1 MVMRK
6 IKKITE
12 TELMEIVNT
21 LLEQD
26 SDENIIYLDP
36 KEVIKYY
43 EDLNYE
49 DFTRLRKFR
58 DKKIYVNGDLDL
70 RNKPIKTLG
79 GISYISGNLDISYT
93 EIRNL
98 NNTIVNGR
106 VSDWGTPIEKARI
119 AAERAAE
126 RAEADSRRD
135 DGDWDLTK
143 YPDDKEAIMAN
154 VLWDYLVNRN
164 EVNTLTPEN
173 KVELKVLEEKLNE
186 LKNRYEQEKEDIDLI
201 NELFDEIEKVEEE
214 IEELKENTGDVY
226 NLSPAHNF
234 YGLLT
239 FRVVG
244 LDVPYEDEWSIGTY
258 EQAEESALEYYKNLI
273 DDIGIEGFS
282 KSFIEDN
289 IDVEKVQEQAE
300 QMYDDWV
307 RQEPSSYFSDRDFD
321 NSDIEDQISDLE
333 DEVSEME
340 EQLRE
345 IEDSDSDEYNELQEL
360 IDEKNEQIEKLEE
373 SKITEPTEDMIEEKV
388 KELVEEATDYPLD
401 WLKNLGYSDRDLKD
415 YVDYDALAESVR
427 DSDGIG
433 GMNGYNGDYD
443 TTEFDGETYVI
454 MQTNG

>member
-1 MVMRK
+1 MVMKK

-12 TELMEIVNT
+12 TELMEIVST

-26 SDENIIYLDP
+26 SKEDIIYLDP
-36 KEVIKYY
+36 KEVKKYY
-43 EDLNYE
+43 EDLDYE
-49 DFTRLRKFR
+49 DFTRLKKFR

-79 GISYISGNLDISYT
+79 GISFISGNLDITYT
-93 EIRNL
+93 QIKNL
-98 NNTIVNGR
+98 DNTTVKGR

-135 DGDWDLTK
+135 DGYWDLTK
-143 YPDDKEAIMAN
+143 YPDDKETIMAN
-154 VLWDYLVNRN
+154 VLWDYLVSHHG

-186 LKNRYEQEKEDIDLI
+186 LNNRYEQETESEIY
-201 NELFDEIEKVEEE
+201 NELYDEIQKVEEE
-214 IEELKENTGDVY
+214 IEDIKENTGDVY

-239 FRVVG
+239 FRVLG
-244 LDVPYEDEWSIGTY
+244 LDVPYQDEWSVGTY
-258 EQAEESALEYYKNLI
+258 DQAEESALHHYKNLI
-273 DDIGIEGFS
+273 DDIGIEGFN
-282 KSFIEDN
+282 KSFIEEN
-289 IDVEKVQEQAE
+289 IDVDKVQEQAE
-300 QMYDDWV
+300 QMYEDWV
-307 RQEPSSYFSDRDFD
+307 RQEPDSYFRDSDFD
-321 NSDIEDQISDLE
+321 NSEIEDQISKLE
-333 DEVSEME
+333 DEVSDME
-340 EQLRE
+340 EQLRD

-360 IDEKNEQIEKLEE
+360 IDEKNEQIEKLEN
-373 SKITEPTEDMIEEKV
+373 SKITEPTEEMIEEKV
-388 KELVEEATDYPLD
+388 KELVDEATANPLN
-401 WLKNLGYSDRDLKD
+401 WLKDLGYSDTDLKH
-415 YVDYDALAESVR
+415 YVDYDSLAESVR

-443 TTEFDGETYVI
+443 TIEFNGETYVV